1 MRPRFSAFFLLL
13 LFSTPAVAQIMLPPV
28 FSPIEKIPVAVS
40 VLRASGKVTA
50 DGKTFTG
57 VLRNDLANAAL
68 FDVRPASILFSAAA
82 QEIDFG
88 YLREKKIEYLVS
100 GSFDA
105 SSRGIV
111 YDLTVY
117 DVENMNRLMRR
128 KYEVSPAEVR
138 TAAHGFAGDLMKE
151 LTGLDGFFGSE
162 IVFVKGR
169 GARKD
174 LFIMDYDG
182 ENPRRLTD
190 HGSLVL
196 SPDCSRDG
204 SRVVFTSDRKWDH
217 DLYVL
222 DTRGPI
228 PAEGRRITRG
238 LSLDNSPRWSPD
250 GSRIAFS
257 RGGDI
262 YVASPE
268 GGMEDRL
275 TESAAIE
282 VSPSWSPDGRRIA
295 FVSDGSGTPNVYVM
309 SSSGGPAT
317 RITSEGYNT
326 DPVWSPNPSVDRI
339 AFVRV
344 KKSDADIYT
353 VGANGA
359 GERKLTSS
367 GRNEHPSWSPDGHYI
382 TFSSKK
388 RGKRKIHVMYLNGE
402 NKVALS
408 AGPDDSFSSW
418 CPEGPR
424 E

>member
-1 MRPRFSAFFLLL
+1 
-13 LFSTPAVAQIMLPPV
+13 MLPPV

-68 FDVRPASILFSAAA
+68 FDVRPASILFSAPA
-82 QEIDFG
+82 QEIDFA

-100 GSFDA
+100 GSFDV
-105 SSRGIV
+105 SSRKIV

-117 DVENMNRLMRR
+117 DVGKTNRLMRR
-128 KYEVSPAEVR
+128 RYEVPPEEVR
-138 TAAHGFAGDLMKE
+138 AAAHRFAGDLMKE

-162 IVFVKGR
+162 IVFVR
-169 GARKD
+169 GSGAGKD
-174 LFIMDYDG
+174 LFMMDYDG
-182 ENPRRLTD
+182 ANTRRLTD

-222 DTRGPI
+222 DARGPL
-228 PAEGRRITRG
+228 PAGGRRITRG

-295 FVSDGSGTPNVYVM
+295 FVSDRSGTPNVYVM

-317 RITSEGYNT
+317 RITSKGYNT

>member
-1 MRPRFSAFFLLL
+1 
-13 LFSTPAVAQIMLPPV
+13 MLPPV
-28 FSPIEKIPVAVS
+28 FSPIKKIPVAVS

-50 DGKTFTG
+50 DGRTFTE
-57 VLRNDLANAAL
+57 VLKNDLANAAL
-68 FDVRPASILFSAAA
+68 FDVRPASILFSAPAP
-82 QEIDFG
+82 EIDFEH
-88 YLREKKIEYLVS
+88 LRERKIEYLVS
-100 GSFDA
+100 GSFDV
-105 SSRGIV
+105 SSRKIV

-117 DVENMNRLMRR
+117 DVGKTSGLMRR
-128 KYEVSPAEVR
+128 KYESSPAEVR

-162 IVFVKGR
+162 IVFVRGR
-169 GARKD
+169 GDRKD

-182 ENPRRLTD
+182 AHLRRLTD

-222 DTRGPI
+222 DTRGRL
-228 PAEGRRITRG
+228 PAGGTRITRG

-250 GSRIAFS
+250 GSRVAFS

-275 TESAAIE
+275 TESASIE
-282 VSPSWSPDGRRIA
+282 VSPAWSPDGRRIA
-295 FVSDGSGTPNVYVM
+295 FVSDRSGTPNVYVM
-309 SSSGGPAT
+309 SSSGGPAV
-317 RITSEGYNT
+317 RITSKGYNT
-326 DPVWSPNPSVDRI
+326 DPAWSPNPSVDRI

-353 VGANGA
+353 VGADGR

-402 NKVALS
+402 NKTALS

-418 CPEGPR
+418 CPEGRAR